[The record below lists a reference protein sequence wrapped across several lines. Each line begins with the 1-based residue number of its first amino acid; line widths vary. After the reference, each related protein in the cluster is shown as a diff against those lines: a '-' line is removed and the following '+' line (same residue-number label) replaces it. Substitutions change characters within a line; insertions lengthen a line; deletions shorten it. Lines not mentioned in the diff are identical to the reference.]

1 MTDMEW
7 HSPSAEYLKSLT
19 SHTDHIYGL
28 TTLKDGTLV
37 SCSKDRTIKF
47 WDPNNLELLDTLNLY

>member
-1 MTDMEW
+1 MEW

-19 SHTDHIYGL
+19 GHTDHIYGL

-37 SCSKDRTIKF
+37 KLFEGS
-47 WDPNNLELLDTLNLY
+47 NNKILGA

>member
-7 HSPSAEYLKSLT
+7 HSRSAEYLKTLSG
-19 SHTDHIYGL
+19 HTDHIYGL
-28 TTLKDGTLV
+28 

-47 WDPNNLELLDTLNLY
+47 WEPNNLELLDTLNLY